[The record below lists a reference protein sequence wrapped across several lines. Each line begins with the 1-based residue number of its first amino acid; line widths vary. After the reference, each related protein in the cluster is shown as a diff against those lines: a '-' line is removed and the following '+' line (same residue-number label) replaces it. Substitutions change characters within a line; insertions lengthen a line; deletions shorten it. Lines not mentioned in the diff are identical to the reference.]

1 MQLRDSII
9 RSASGTAVEINGV
22 NADSVTVKRPDQIQS
37 SWNMPTYR
45 IFGE

>member
-9 RSASGTAVEINGV
+9 RSASGTAEINGV